1 MSDTNTHF
9 YRDLEPFHS
18 FVEEAFEPSFYV
30 DLPQDWILVVADIT
44 GSTKAVEAGKYAEVN
59 YLGAACIVAV
69 TNALDRYTVPT
80 VFGGDGATLAVPP
93 VALSAALDALSA
105 TQRWGKVA
113 FNLDLRVGAVPVDEL
128 KRRGASI
135 QIAKM
140 EFSPG
145 NAMAMFRGNGF
156 DLADDLVKHGADGKR
171 FDVTAPSSDNA
182 MPDLESLSCRWAPL
196 PSENGNMLCLIVG
209 ARTLPEQT
217 DDVYR
222 EVLAQIN
229 EVVALNQSVSSPVK
243 TANLNFELRSEGI
256 WKEAKTL
263 PGPVWLNVFKV
274 LPIHLIARFS
284 FGFNKKVGN
293 FDPVQYRKE
302 MAINS
307 DFRKVNGML
316 RLIVDCTETQCDS
329 VEALLSELRKQGLIV
344 FGAHRASTA
353 IMTCVTPNI
362 GNHEHVHYIDGSE
375 GGLWSAAKGLKAQ
388 LAQDRDA

>member
-9 YRDLEPFHS
+9 YRDLVPFHS

-30 DLPQDWILVVADIT
+30 DLPEDWILVVADIT
-44 GSTKAVEAGKYAEVN
+44 GSTKAVESGKYAEVN

-69 TNALDRYTVPT
+69 TNALDGYSVPT

-105 TQRWGKVA
+105 TQRWGKIA
-113 FNLDLRVGAVPVDEL
+113 FDLELRVGAVPVDEL
-128 KRRGASI
+128 IRRGASI

-156 DLADDLVKHGADGKR
+156 DLADDLVKHGANGKR
-171 FDVTAPSSDNA
+171 FDVTAPASEDA

-196 PSENGNMLCLIVG
+196 RSENGSMLCLIIY
-209 ARTLPEQT
+209 ARATPEET

-222 EVLAQIN
+222 DALAQIN
-229 EVVALNQSVSSPVK
+229 GVVALSQSVSSPVK
-243 TANLNFELRSEGI
+243 TTNLNFKLRNEGI

-263 PGPVWLNVFKV
+263 PGWPWLNVFKV
-274 LPIHLIARFS
+274 LPIHLIARFF
-284 FGFNKKVGN
+284 FGFKKKVGN
-293 FDPVQYRKE
+293 FDPIAYQHE
-302 MAINS
+302 IAINA

-316 RLIVDCTETQCDS
+316 RLIIDCTEAQCDA
-329 VEALLSELRKQGLIV
+329 VEALLGELRKQGQIA
-344 FGAHRASTA
+344 FGAHRATTA
-353 IMTCVTPNI
+353 IMTCVAPNI
-362 GNHEHVHYIDGSE
+362 KNHEHVHYIDGSE
-375 GGLWSAAKGLKAQ
+375 GGLWSAAKALKAQ
-388 LAQDRDA
+388 LAEDREG